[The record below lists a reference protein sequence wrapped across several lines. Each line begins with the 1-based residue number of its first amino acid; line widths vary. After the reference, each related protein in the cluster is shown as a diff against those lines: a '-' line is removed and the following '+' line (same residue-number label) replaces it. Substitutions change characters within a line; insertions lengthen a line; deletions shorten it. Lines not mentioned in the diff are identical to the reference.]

1 MNYIYEGQ
9 TLVLPCYVLSTIY
22 YQLLLLEI
30 VVDDEIV
37 DESINELV
45 IYVFHIFRSQFH
57 GYSKH
62 PIQTVGTC
70 TSLVLLVNVQYF
82 SFICILVSD

>member
-37 DESINELV
+37 DESINEIPYV
-45 IYVFHIFRSQFH
+45 IMKRVLKFSI
-57 GYSKH
+57 GYNYTTTTIK
-62 PIQTVGTC
+62 
-70 TSLVLLVNVQYF
+70 TSLAGLIKNH
-82 SFICILVSD
+82 FIEIK

>member
-9 TLVLPCYVLSTIY
+9 TLVLPCYVLSTIH

-37 DESINELV
+37 DESINEMKWNIRLAV
-45 IYVFHIFRSQFH
+45 LFHYYIIS
-57 GYSKH
+57 
-62 PIQTVGTC
+62 
-70 TSLVLLVNVQYF
+70 VNW
-82 SFICILVSD
+82 

>member
-9 TLVLPCYVLSTIY
+9 TLVLPCYVLSTIH

-37 DESINELV
+37 DESMNEM
-45 IYVFHIFRSQFH
+45 
-57 GYSKH
+57 K
-62 PIQTVGTC
+62 
-70 TSLVLLVNVQYF
+70 
-82 SFICILVSD
+82 

>member
-9 TLVLPCYVLSTIY
+9 TLVLPCCVLSTIY

-37 DESINELV
+37 DESINEMNCFLV
-45 IYVFHIFRSQFH
+45 MRLRLPDV
-57 GYSKH
+57 K
-62 PIQTVGTC
+62 
-70 TSLVLLVNVQYF
+70 
-82 SFICILVSD
+82 